1 MGIMLSVKSAIPVL
15 VTFFIVYVLVYLFAP
30 AAFLEPY
37 VLAFEAY
44 DFLTFIGGFS
54 RAPFLLTPGY
64 ELSTIS
70 TWIVS
75 GVVLGFLSKKNK
87 ALIVNSL
94 VLILLIFALSQLNI
108 LLYNFS
114 LDVLLANIQQW
125 SVPIIAS
132 LFITNIAGLVGISLS
147 GGPHEESDRTTSQG
161 HSIKI
166 ETGSVSSPAPKI
178 EDVIS
183 TKVCPHCG
191 SIISSTVTYCPYC
204 GKKV

>member
-1 MGIMLSVKSAIPVL
+1 MPSVKSVFPVL
-15 VTFFIVYVLVYLFAP
+15 ITFFIVYVLVYLFAP

-64 ELSTIS
+64 ELSTIL

-75 GVVLGFLSKKNK
+75 GVILGFLSKKNK
-87 ALIVNSL
+87 ALIANSVVL
-94 VLILLIFALSQLNI
+94 VFAIFMLSQLN
-108 LLYNFS
+108 LLLNNFS
-114 LDVLLANIQQW
+114 FAVFLANVQQW
-125 SVPIIAS
+125 TIPIIAG
-132 LFITNIAGLVGISLS
+132 LFIINIAGLVGVSLS
-147 GGPHEESDRTTSQG
+147 SGSQEGFDKSSSESRTA
-161 HSIKI
+161 KI
-166 ETGSVSSPAPKI
+166 EVSSISSSAPKV